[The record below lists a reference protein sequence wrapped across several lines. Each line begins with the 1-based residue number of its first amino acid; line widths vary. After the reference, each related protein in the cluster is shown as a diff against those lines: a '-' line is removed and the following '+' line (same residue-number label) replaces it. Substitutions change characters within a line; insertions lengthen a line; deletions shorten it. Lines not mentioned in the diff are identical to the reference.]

1 MIRGYVFGFNRP
13 SKETRYGSSELITDG
28 KYNLLFDGY
37 CGSASDRLIEYLI
50 KRKYRDLYLF
60 LTHSHYDHTDG
71 FKRMIKNGYFNI
83 LCLYCYDPDTLRKG
97 LRNNK
102 GSKSVVEDIN
112 ALEELISLAKSKG
125 IKVKFIDN
133 EDKITLGDIKIEV
146 YREQPTKVED
156 DDAEGWSYVNDGS
169 LCFYFPQLYYW
180 TSGDGPETI
189 YDFIKSL
196 GLKVKFFQVPHHG
209 NNCTQSQA
217 RGLKS
222 RGAVACWYND
232 LEPDGIGTTE
242 FTQYGARRCKEAGL
256 TVLDCVGDINWVAHR
271 GKTYIYHGG
280 KKVAEYSCSYSG
292 KTTLKSATPDIV
304 RNVFMGKYGKSDAR
318 VTNLLNSG
326 YSFESVQDKV
336 NLVFNVASQI
346 ISGKTNL
353 GKNETRLKNLDSI
366 YGIGYG
372 QLIQDEI
379 NSLLK
384 AKSAKW

>member
-50 KRKYRDLYLF
+50 KRKYKDLYLF

-83 LCLYCYDPDTLRKG
+83 LCLYCYDPDTLRNG
-97 LRNNK
+97 LRSNR

-125 IKVKFIDN
+125 IEVKFIDN
-133 EDKITLGDIKIEV
+133 GDKITLGDIKIEV

-156 DDAEGWSYVNDGS
+156 DDTEGWSYVNDGS

-180 TSGDGPETI
+180 TSGDGPEKI
-189 YDFIKSL
+189 GDFIKNL

-232 LEPDGIGTTE
+232 LEPDGIGTTG

-256 TVLDCVGDINWVAHR
+256 TVLDCVGDINWVSYR
-271 GKTYIYHGG
+271 GYMYIYHGG
-280 KKVAEYSCSYSG
+280 KKAAEYSCPYSG

-304 RNVFMGKYGKSDAR
+304 RNVFMSKYGKSDAR

-336 NLVFNVASQI
+336 NLVYNVASQI

-353 GKNETRLKNLDSI
+353 GKNETRLKNLDNI
-366 YGIGYG
+366 YGTGYG